1 LRPIRFYQAETR
13 ASLVTSHDLLASVV
27 LVVGL
32 MTVAMVGMFLWL
44 RLLRSGYFAGR
55 RKAREDLVLE
65 GDQAYNAMITSEAI
79 SRELEER
86 GFENIQA
93 TSLVHDARKAYLEGD
108 PDQAAA
114 LSNQAQ
120 TIFREALSEG
130 HPGHEELSE
139 EIPETKPI
147 LGKEF
152 PRYFMEA
159 KFLLSV
165 IEGRVKRTKKDSKRG
180 KKARHLWEEAISAYE
195 EEHYSDALTYAV
207 QCRRLLDGMA
217 PKAPKPRPKCETCG
231 APVQKADDFCGKCG
245 ANLKDGSGC
254 TACGAPLA
262 EDDRFCRK
270 CGTAVEVLVPAP

>member
-1 LRPIRFYQAETR
+1 MTG
-13 ASLVTSHDLLASVV
+13 HDLLASVV

-32 MTVAMVGMFLWL
+32 MTVALVGMFLWL
-44 RLLRSGYFAGR
+44 RLLRSGYFARR
-55 RKAREDLVLE
+55 RKAREDLVLG

-93 TSLVHDARKAYLEGD
+93 TALVQEARQAYLEGD

-114 LSNQAQ
+114 LSSQAR
-120 TIFREALSEG
+120 TIFREALSED
-130 HPGHEELSE
+130 HPDHESLEE
-139 EIPETKPI
+139 EIPETKPV

-152 PRYFMEA
+152 PRHYMEA
-159 KFLLSV
+159 KFLLGV

-180 KKARHLWEEAISAYE
+180 KKARNLWEQANAAYE

-217 PKAPKPRPKCETCG
+217 PKAPKPRPKCEACG
-231 APVQKADDFCGKCG
+231 APTLKADDFCGKCG
-245 ANLKDGSGC
+245 ASLKDASGC
-254 TACGAPLA
+254 TACGAPLG
-262 EDDRFCRK
+262 EGDRFCRK
-270 CGTAVEVLVPAP
+270 CGAAAEVLAPTP

>member
-1 LRPIRFYQAETR
+1 
-13 ASLVTSHDLLASVV
+13 VTSHDLLASVV

-44 RLLRSGYFAGR
+44 RLLRSGYFAER
-55 RKAREDLVLE
+55 RKAREDLVLG

-86 GFENIQA
+86 GFQNIQA
-93 TSLVHDARKAYLEGD
+93 TALVKDARQAYLGGD

-114 LSNQAQ
+114 LSTQAQ
-120 TIFREALSEG
+120 TIFREALREDHHDHEG
-130 HPGHEELSE
+130 LSE

-152 PRYFMEA
+152 PKHFMEA
-159 KFLLSV
+159 KFLLRV
-165 IEGRVKRTKKDSKRG
+165 IEGRVKRTRKDSKRG
-180 KKARHLWEEAISAYE
+180 KKARRLWEEAISSYE

-217 PKAPKPRPKCETCG
+217 PRAPKPRPKCGTCG
-231 APVQKADDFCGKCG
+231 APIQKADEFCGKCG
-245 ANLKDGSGC
+245 ANLKDDSGC

-262 EDDRFCRK
+262 ESDRFCRK
-270 CGTAVEVLVPAP
+270 CGTAAEVLAPTP